1 MARPYAVLICCTLL
15 FIFSFAPQ
23 ARAAEQ
29 AGTVYH
35 ALAMHGA
42 PKYPADFKHLDY
54 VKPDAP
60 KGGTLKLAKT
70 GSFDTLNAVIINGVQ
85 AEGLSYTSDQLMQR
99 VWDEPFTLYGL
110 VAATAEVPDDRS
122 WVIYRLRPEARFHD
136 GTPMTAADVQF
147 SYEMFLK
154 YGHPVRR
161 RVYGLVTDVTI
172 MDPHTIKFTFGEGY
186 DPETVMILS
195 LMHVLPKHYWE
206 KQDITKTTLTPPLGS
221 GPYKITTVD
230 PGRSVTYERVK
241 DYWAKDLPVNRGL
254 YNFDTLVYT
263 YFRDDSVALESF
275 KSGEYDLRREYDITK
290 WKVGYDSAAKIE
302 NRFEM
307 AEIPHGR
314 PEWLKGFVFN
324 TRRKPLDDPKV
335 REALSSLFN
344 ADWINRTFY
353 FDALRQIESV
363 FPNAELAAQGKAEGE
378 ELAALEPFR
387 AILPP
392 AVFGDAYKAPT
403 GSMRDRQRYALT
415 LLKGAGYTYQN
426 QKLVDK
432 DGRQLQ
438 FEILLGTPSEE
449 KIAIEFA
456 RTLRRAGIVASVRT
470 VDSAQF
476 QRRLDGF
483 DYDIVSYRWINS
495 LSPGNEQMNYWGSAA
510 AEMNGSRNYAGVRS
524 PAVDAIA
531 DSIARAETR
540 EGLVARAR
548 ALDRVLMH
556 GHYMIPLFYLG
567 RDLVAVY
574 KGIARPEKTPVYG
587 VVLETFWKETPTYK
601 KP

>member
-1 MARPYAVLICCTLL
+1 MARFYAVLFCSALL
-15 FIFSFAPQ
+15 LLGTAPQ
-23 ARAAEQ
+23 ARAAEES
-29 AGTVYH
+29 GTVYH
-35 ALAMHGA
+35 AIAMHGMA
-42 PKYPADFKHLDY
+42 KYPADFQHLDY
-54 VKPDAP
+54 VNPDAP

-110 VAATAEVPDDRS
+110 VAATAEMPDDRS

-136 GTPMTAADVQF
+136 GAPMTADDVRF

-161 RVYGLVTDVTI
+161 RVYGLVKDVTI
-172 MDPHTIKFTFGEGY
+172 IDPHTIKFTFGEGY

-195 LMHVLPKHYWE
+195 LMHVLPKHFWE
-206 KQDITKTTLTPPLGS
+206 QQDITKTTLTPPLGS
-221 GPYKITTVD
+221 GPYKITAVD
-230 PGRSVTYERVK
+230 PGRSVTYARVK
-241 DYWAKDLPVNRGL
+241 DYWAQDLPVNRGL
-254 YNFDTLVYT
+254 YNFDTLAYT
-263 YFRDDSVALESF
+263 YFRDDSVALQSF

-290 WKVGYDSAAKIE
+290 WKVGYDSAAKTQG
-302 NRFEM
+302 RFDM

-324 TRRKPLDDPKV
+324 SRRQPLNDARV
-335 REALSSLFN
+335 REALSNLFN

-353 FDALRQIESV
+353 YDALRQIESV
-363 FPNAELAAQGKAEGE
+363 FPNAELAAKGKPAGE

-387 AILPP
+387 DILPP
-392 AVFGDAYKAPT
+392 AVFEDAYHSPA
-403 GSMRDRQRYALT
+403 GSMRDRQRRALT
-415 LLKGAGYTYQN
+415 LLKEAGYTYQN
-426 QKLVDK
+426 QKLVGR
-432 DGRQLQ
+432 DGKPLQ

-449 KIAIEFA
+449 KIAIEFS
-456 RTLRRAGIVASVRT
+456 RTLRRAGIAASVRT

-510 AEMNGSRNYAGVRS
+510 AAMNGSRNYAGVDN

-531 DSIARAETR
+531 DSIARAATR

-548 ALDRVLMH
+548 ALDRVLMQ

-574 KGIARPEKTPVYG
+574 KGIARPEKIPVYG